1 MVFRGLWP
9 RRGSNPQ
16 PSGYPDRE
24 SDALA
29 TAPREYSMSWVKKS
43 ITAFFLLRSDIV
55 LNSAVYYVNMV
66 RENRIKRKYLYIVV
80 VFKFTIPDSGNDA

>member
-1 MVFRGLWP
+1 MVFLFWTVQYLLLDFRGLWP

-29 TAPREYSMSWVKKS
+29 TAPRE
-43 ITAFFLLRSDIV
+43 
-55 LNSAVYYVNMV
+55 
-66 RENRIKRKYLYIVV
+66 
-80 VFKFTIPDSGNDA
+80 FTGSGK